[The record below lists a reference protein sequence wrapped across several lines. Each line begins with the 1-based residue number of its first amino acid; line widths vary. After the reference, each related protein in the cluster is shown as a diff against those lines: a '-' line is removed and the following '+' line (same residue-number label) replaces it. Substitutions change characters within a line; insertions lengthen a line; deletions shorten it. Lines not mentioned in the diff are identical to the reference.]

1 MQLQEDDIILVKFKG
16 GIIAP
21 IIKKKQWYE
30 KNKDVLLQDGW
41 RIADK
46 AEFKEIIKANE
57 IEPFKK
63 VRKKKTEPLE
73 GEE

>member
-1 MQLQEDDIILVKFKG
+1 MQLQEDDIILIKFKG

-21 IIKKKQWYE
+21 IIKKKRWYE
-30 KNKDVLLQDGW
+30 DNKDSLLSDGW
-41 RIADK
+41 RIANK
-46 AEFKEIIKANE
+46 SEFKEILKENE

-63 VRKKKTEPLE
+63 VRKKKTEPIE

>member
-1 MQLQEDDIILVKFKG
+1 MQLLEDDIILVRFRGAK
-16 GIIAP
+16 ISP

-30 KNKDVLLQDGW
+30 NNKDVLLQDGW

-46 AEFKEIIKANE
+46 KELKEILKENE

-63 VRKKKTEPLE
+63 TRKKKTEPLE
-73 GEE
+73 GDV

>member
-30 KNKDVLLQDGW
+30 NNKDVLLQDGW

-46 AEFKEIIKANE
+46 KELKEILKENE

-63 VRKKKTEPLE
+63 VRKKKPEPLE

>member
-1 MQLQEDDIILVKFKG
+1 MQLLEDDVILVKFRGAKV
-16 GIIAP
+16 AP

-30 KNKDVLLQDGW
+30 QNKTALLSDGW
-41 RIADK
+41 RVPGK
-46 AEFKEIIKANE
+46 TELKEILKENE

-63 VRKKKTEPLE
+63 TRKKKSEPLE